1 LTQIFLFDISLR
13 FQIFQVTLDCLQL
26 DDFMDFGLMIAIF
39 EEATL
44 SYFMAMDVITMIIRM
59 TLVRGAPAVT
69 TQKLSIVPFQR

>member
-1 LTQIFLFDISLR
+1 LTQIFPFDISLR

>member
-1 LTQIFLFDISLR
+1 LTQIFPFDISLR

-44 SYFMAMDVITMIIRM
+44 SYFMAMDVITMIISM